1 MENLDYNESLQD
13 DFSYYMSF
21 HVTQIEEFASR
32 MVRERE
38 EDRFSNSYRD
48 IINQFKEM
56 RND

>member
-1 MENLDYNESLQD
+1 MENLQYKPSLQN

-21 HVTQIEEFASR
+21 HVTQIEEFADK
-32 MVRERE
+32 MVTDRE

-48 IINQFKEM
+48 IINQFKER